1 MLTAAHAQTEEVVI
15 AHLNSFAK
23 THAGREGAQEGAQAE
38 RDALQASRHRARGH
52 TSRPDLSTCHD

>member
-1 MLTAAHAQTEEVVI
+1 MLTDADAQTEEVVI
-15 AHLNSFAK
+15 AHLNSSAK
-23 THAGREGAQEGAQAE
+23 THAGREGAQAE